1 MSADVTDLYTS
12 WKTSDLIVLGK
23 EIFVKENK
31 KYTNRILSVL
41 YSLRAKKLNK
51 IALTEAKRERERERE
66 REASKEYN
74 TFKVDFRLSLCR
86 LFLRSPFLI
95 LESEWA
101 MEFNQEIT
109 NEATQKKIK
118 D

>member
-66 REASKEYN
+66 RGKQG
-74 TFKVDFRLSLCR
+74 
-86 LFLRSPFLI
+86 I
-95 LESEWA
+95 
-101 MEFNQEIT
+101 
-109 NEATQKKIK
+109 
-118 D
+118 